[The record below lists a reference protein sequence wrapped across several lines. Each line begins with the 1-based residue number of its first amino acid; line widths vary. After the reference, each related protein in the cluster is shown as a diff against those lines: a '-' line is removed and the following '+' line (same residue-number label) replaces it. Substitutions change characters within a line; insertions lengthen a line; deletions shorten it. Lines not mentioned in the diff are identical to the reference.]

1 MKLLWKKEKIGQSGK
16 FYMIFEVDSFYELQ
30 KVLSI
35 MRADENSRKNL
46 EGWNDLVLDGSY
58 KLELL
63 NKIA

>member
-1 MKLLWKKEKIGQSGK
+1 MKEKIGQSGK

-35 MRADENSRKNL
+35 MRADEDSRKNL